1 MADDDRNVDANRG
14 EDRGSGPGPAV
25 ELAYAGIG
33 TFLKAPQRDVKA
45 LSDEQVAVLGVPY
58 DGAVSNRPGAR
69 YGPAA
74 IRRESG
80 WWAYLGGYKGG
91 LTNLQTGREVD
102 LSAISIADCGDV
114 PVFPMDHERT
124 GEAIRTHVAA
134 AASTGAFPVL
144 LGGDHY
150 CTYPAFRGFAAG
162 AGHDHVGLVQID
174 AHSDTVSESAVF
186 GAEFHGSSTNLIAES
201 DRGDYSS
208 VAQVG
213 LRGYESPGFFEFA
226 EDVGMDVQTARN
238 ARERGIEESV
248 RRALDAAGEG
258 TNSIYVTF
266 DVDAV
271 DPSAAPGTG
280 TPVPG
285 GLTADE
291 ALRVVETLGADE
303 RVGALDLMEVAPNYD
318 PTETTPRLA
327 ASLLVTAL
335 ERRFAE
341 VGG

>member
-1 MADDDRNVDANRG
+1 MAGDDGDTPQDG
-14 EDRGSGPGPAV
+14 EGTDGEAGSTV

-33 TFLKAPQRDVKA
+33 TFLKTPQREVNA

-102 LSAISIADCGDV
+102 LSAISVADCGDV
-114 PVFPMDHERT
+114 PVFPMSHEKT
-124 GEAIRTHVAA
+124 AGAIRAHVAA

-150 CTYPAFRGFAAG
+150 CTYPSFRGYAEG
-162 AGHDHVGLVQID
+162 AGHDRVGLVQID
-174 AHSDTVSESAVF
+174 AHSDTVGESAVF
-186 GAEFHGSSTNLIAES
+186 GSEFHGSSTNLIAES
-201 DRGDYSS
+201 DRGSFDSI
-208 VAQVG
+208 AQVG

-226 EDVGMDVQTARN
+226 EEAGMDVQTARD
-238 ARERGIEESV
+238 ARELGIEEAV
-248 RRALDAAGEG
+248 RRALEAAGEG
-258 TNSIYVTF
+258 TDSIYVTV
-266 DVDAV
+266 DIDAV

-291 ALRVVETLGADE
+291 ALRVMETLGADE

-318 PTETTPRLA
+318 PTETTARLA

-341 VGG
+341 VEG

>member
-1 MADDDRNVDANRG
+1 MVDDPETESDD
-14 EDRGSGPGPAV
+14 GSDEGTPGSAV

-33 TFLKAPQRDVKA
+33 TFLKAPHRPVEA
-45 LSDEQVAVLGVPY
+45 LTDEEVAVLGAPY

-91 LTNLQTGREVD
+91 LTNLQTGAEID
-102 LSAISIADCGDV
+102 LSTLSIADCGDV
-114 PVFPMDHERT
+114 PVFPMSHERT
-124 GEAIRTHVAA
+124 GEAIRRHVASV
-134 AASTGAFPVL
+134 ASNGTVPVV

-150 CTYPAFRGFAAG
+150 CTYPSFRGFAEG
-162 AGHDHVGLVQID
+162 ADHDRVGLVQID
-174 AHSDTVSESAVF
+174 AHSDTVVESPVF
-186 GAEFHGSSTNLIAES
+186 GTEFHGSSTNLIAGS
-201 DRGDYSS
+201 DRGGYAS

-213 LRGYESPGFFEFA
+213 LRGYESPGFFVFA
-226 EDVGMDVQTARN
+226 DEVGMDVQTARE

-248 RRALDAAGEG
+248 RRALDAAAEG
-258 TNSIYVTF
+258 ADSVYVTF

-291 ALRVVETLGADE
+291 ALRVLETVGADE
-303 RVGALDLMEVAPNYD
+303 RVGALDLMEVSPCYD
-318 PTETTPRLA
+318 PTGTTARLA
-327 ASLLVTAL
+327 AVLLVTAL

-341 VGG
+341 VEG